1 MWRQSGLTGSSDPA
15 VYLGV
20 GEMAKVEKEA
30 WNSWMLSVTAPEG
43 RWGLEVWLQVS
54 KWDCDREIP
63 QM

>member
-1 MWRQSGLTGSSDPA
+1 
-15 VYLGV
+15 
-20 GEMAKVEKEA
+20 MAKVEKEA